1 MPCRYRGSTA
11 HSLPSPQ
18 YYREILP
25 IPTVITAFPIT
36 VSFSM
41 AYPIPNPQVYM
52 SRKEMVSV
60 MRKVMQLDRT
70 QLDETKPAV
79 VVAHLPL
86 YM

>member
-1 MPCRYRGSTA
+1 
-11 HSLPSPQ
+11 
-18 YYREILP
+18 
-25 IPTVITAFPIT
+25 
-36 VSFSM
+36 M